1 MIKISKL
8 LIILGLLVFTGIL
21 NSQSRVE
28 KITDDTFKKHIA
40 KGFVIVKF
48 TSKWSNDAYGVEAPK
63 EKNYFKDVLGYQNAV
78 VLVVASEDTRKTCK
92 KLRLRNFPSI
102 VLFHKGKK
110 AEAWKADMDGKLD
123 ITTNTLKKAIDEILA
138 GDVF

>member
-8 LIILGLLVFTGIL
+8 LMILGLLAFTGIL
-21 NSQSRVE
+21 KGQKTIN
-28 KITDDTFKKHIA
+28 DDNFKKSIG

-48 TSKWSNDAYGVEAPK
+48 TSKWMDDAYGVEAPK
-63 EKNYFKDVLGYQNAV
+63 ENNYFKAVLGYQSAV
-78 VLVVASEDTRKTCK
+78 VLEVASEDTRKTCK

-102 VLFHKGKK
+102 VLFYKGKK
-110 AEAWKADMDGKLD
+110 EEVWKADMDGKLD
-123 ITTNTLKKAIDEILA
+123 ITTKTLKKAIDEILA